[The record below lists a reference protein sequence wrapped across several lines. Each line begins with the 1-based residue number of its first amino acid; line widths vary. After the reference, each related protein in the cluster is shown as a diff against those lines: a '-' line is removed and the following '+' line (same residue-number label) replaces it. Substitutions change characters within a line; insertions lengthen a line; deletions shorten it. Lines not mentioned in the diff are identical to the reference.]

1 MKARSMKL
9 MAVALSFAMFVG
21 LAGCEGQV
29 PIVQASASS
38 SATPDMSTAQEKK
51 IRLAILQAIDDADAA
66 KSTLHEELD
75 LARCFRPKAFGIET

>member
-38 SATPDMSTAQEKK
+38 SATPTA
-51 IRLAILQAIDDADAA
+51 A
-66 KSTLHEELD
+66 
-75 LARCFRPKAFGIET
+75 